1 MIKTIT
7 KLGNSQG
14 IIFDAALMDLAHLKV
29 GDQVNLEIHD
39 CRTISLTPLNP
50 PIEAKTAS
58 ATARRIIRRNS
69 KLFRRLS

>member
-39 CRTISLTPLNP
+39 GRTISLTPLNP